1 MFYLKSA
8 NLLMLKHH
16 LNIYCTEEYLLQ
28 YPILLPYTC
37 IPSSSTAGLLLHL
50 QHYQRCEPMMLEM
63 WVKSKFVLFQPRYYS
78 LLIEKTYK
86 KIHAFEVLIFSGDV
100 P

>member
-8 NLLMLKHH
+8 NLLMLRHH
-16 LNIYCTEEYLLQ
+16 LNIYCTEEYLLHISHSPSL
-28 YPILLPYTC
+28 YC
-37 IPSSSTAGLLLHL
+37 IPSSSTGGLLLHL

-78 LLIEKTYK
+78 LLIEKKYK
-86 KIHAFEVLIFSGDV
+86 KIHVFEVLIFLEDV